1 MSIVCLIG
9 HGGVKRVSWTCEE
22 KLAIENQLKKF
33 ITMMKVPGKRA
44 CEEALQKESA
54 LKERSWKAVK
64 YYIHNCILKNKVA
77 LRK

>member
-1 MSIVCLIG
+1 
-9 HGGVKRVSWTCEE
+9 
-22 KLAIENQLKKF
+22 
-33 ITMMKVPGKRA
+33 MMKVPGKRA